1 METSRC
7 KKCDGMFPITS
18 ITNNVC
24 RHCDPEAGESDTIE
38 ATKVHQNNV
47 PKPSIKTEKTVDRK
61 ETQEGNPASPAP
73 FEKALEELES
83 NNQEPELWAKAYAL
97 TEDED
102 ARKKHYV
109 RERAKLLSLQAG
121 PDLRNL
127 GKFGLIFISLFV
139 FSGASMLLGALEL
152 IGDTG
157 SYSQFLSTDGGKL
170 STTGLLIVLYL
181 ILFNMTH
188 KRITG
193 YRFGKWPLDNKLR
206 PRFFFGIWVGMFSF
220 YLLLASMDVG
230 FYLVGGAYGTPRDH
244 LGMAIIN
251 SFTFLLWVLA
261 GLVIAFFYRIKVR

>member
-1 METSRC
+1 
-7 KKCDGMFPITS
+7 
-18 ITNNVC
+18 
-24 RHCDPEAGESDTIE
+24 
-38 ATKVHQNNV
+38 
-47 PKPSIKTEKTVDRK
+47 
-61 ETQEGNPASPAP
+61 
-73 FEKALEELES
+73 
-83 NNQEPELWAKAYAL
+83 
-97 TEDED
+97 
-102 ARKKHYV
+102 
-109 RERAKLLSLQAG
+109 
-121 PDLRNL
+121 
-127 GKFGLIFISLFV
+127 V